1 MSTGTYSDVLAHRG
15 FRAFLWTQFL
25 GAFNDN
31 VCRLVISMVAL
42 AAAGATGTAGG
53 DLPRVTAVFA
63 VPFLLFSGYA
73 GQLADIYSK
82 RTVLVVTTA
91 LEVIAMGAGILA
103 FMAGRLDWM
112 LVVVF
117 LIATQSAFFG
127 PAKYGIVPELM
138 PDRALS
144 RANGLLEMSTFAAIV
159 LGSAVG
165 TALYAFWNEQL
176 PVIGVA
182 LTGVAMLA
190 TVVSL
195 AIPHVRAARTVAR
208 FRLNPWAGFGTG
220 LRRLTSER
228 TLFMT
233 ALGVAWFWFIGAMLQ
248 MVVLATGR
256 YTMGLPDGP
265 LAVMAAC
272 LALGVGAGSLAAG
285 RLSGDKVELGLVP
298 FGSFGIGL
306 GALALVAAIPSYPL
320 FCTVLVALGF
330 AGGLFTVPLHALL
343 QQRPSADE
351 KGSVFAVTNL
361 LSTLGILAAAGAMWM
376 LDRELHVPPER
387 VLLVL
392 GVLQLSA
399 SGYVLLLLPE
409 FSVRF
414 SLYLLTHSVYRIRV
428 MGQEHVPFRGPA
440 LLVCNHLSHVDGF
453 LVGASV
459 QRFVRFMVYRPYF
472 NLPGINRLM
481 RLMHA
486 IPVAGGNRRE
496 VIASLE
502 AAREQLRQ
510 GHVVCIFAEGAISRT
525 GNLLPFKRGFERIVD
540 GLDVPVIPVCLDRLW
555 GSVFS
560 FKNGRFLWKV
570 PEQIPYPV
578 SVTFGAP
585 LRPTTTAAEA
595 RQAIQQLASD
605 AMTRRLDVK
614 GVLHRR
620 VLRTAKR
627 RWGALAMADASGTE
641 LSFGRMLAGA
651 LLLSGWVRRNCAGQ
665 RMVGLLLP
673 ASVPGAL
680 ANLAVLFA
688 GKVPVNLNFTAGRES
703 MAAAISQCE
712 ITTVLSSKLF
722 LSRAKLEAPEGT
734 VALEEVMRTF
744 SGLDKARMLV
754 LARALPAR
762 WLERLYAPEPSAPDD
777 LATVIFSSGSTGQP
791 KGVMLS
797 HRNVM
802 ANLEGMGQVFWVTP
816 QDRMIGVLPFF
827 HSFGFTGTLWFPL
840 VLGFGTLYVPNP
852 LDAKAVGHL
861 ADKSEASVIIGT
873 PTFYQ
878 AYIRKCEPAQFR
890 ALRYAVVGAERLREP
905 IARGFRERF
914 GIDLLEGYGCTEM
927 APVVSV
933 NVPDAAHAGQIGQK
947 DGTVGH
953 PLPGV
958 VVRVVNPDTNEPVAP
973 GEPGLLLVRGPN
985 RMLGYL
991 GNKKATEAVL
1001 SGEWYVTG
1009 DIGSV
1014 DDDGFIRLTDRLSR
1028 FSKIAG
1034 EMVPHLKIE
1043 EVATAVLDDPDC
1055 VVAAVPDE
1063 ERGERL
1069 VLFYTKDVPA
1079 DVLWDALN
1087 KSELPKLWVPKKDN
1101 IHRID
1106 AIPVLG
1112 TGKVDLRAVKQLA
1125 ASSIVGL
1132 GTT

>member
-1 MSTGTYSDVLAHRG
+1 MTTYTDVLAHRG

-53 DLPRVTAVFA
+53 DLPMVTAVFA
-63 VPFLLFSGYA
+63 LPFLLFSGYA
-73 GQLADIYSK
+73 GQLADVYSK

-91 LEVIAMGAGILA
+91 LEVVAMGAGLAA
-103 FMAGRLDWM
+103 FMTGRLDWM

-165 TALYAFWNEQL
+165 TALYALWSERL
-176 PVIGVA
+176 PAIGLA
-182 LTGVAMLA
+182 LTGVALVGA
-190 TVVSL
+190 FVSI
-195 AIPHVRAARTVAR
+195 AIPRVRASRPAAP
-208 FRLNPWAGFGTG
+208 FRVNPFAGFGAG
-220 LRRLTSER
+220 LRRLSGQR
-228 TLFMT
+228 TLYMP
-233 ALGVAWFWFIGAMLQ
+233 ALGVAWFWFVGAMLQ
-248 MVVLATGR
+248 MLVLATGR
-256 YTMGLPDGP
+256 QAMGLADAP
-265 LAVMAAC
+265 LAVMGAC
-272 LALGVGAGSLAAG
+272 LAAGVGAGSLAAG

-306 GALALVAAIPSYPL
+306 GAVALVACIPSYPL
-320 FCTVLVALGF
+320 FCVALVALGF

-343 QQRPSADE
+343 QQRPAADE

-361 LSTLGILAAAGAMWM
+361 LSSLAILAASGAMWVF
-376 LDRELHVPPER
+376 DRELQVPPER
-387 VLLVL
+387 MLLVVGL
-392 GVLQLSA
+392 LQLAASA
-399 SGYVLLLLPE
+399 YILLLLPE
-409 FSVRF
+409 FFIRF
-414 SLYLLTHSVYRIRV
+414 ALYLLTHTVYRLGVI
-428 MGQEHVPFRGPA
+428 GQEHVPFRGPA

-453 LVGASV
+453 LVGAAV

-472 NLPGINRLM
+472 DLPVVNRLL

-486 IPVAGGNRRE
+486 IPVAAGNRHE
-496 VIASLE
+496 VMASLE

-560 FKNGRFLWKV
+560 FKDGRFFWKV

-578 SVTFGAP
+578 SISFGPP
-585 LRPTTTAAEA
+585 LPSTATAAQA
-595 RQAIQQLASD
+595 RQAIQELASD
-605 AMTRRLDVK
+605 AMARRLDTK

-620 VLRTAKR
+620 VLQTARR
-627 RWGALAMADASGTE
+627 RWSTLAMADVSGTA

-651 LLLSGWVRRNCAGQ
+651 LLLSRWVRRHCASE
-665 RMVGLLLP
+665 RMVGLMLP

-703 MAAAISQCE
+703 IASAISQCE
-712 ITTVLSSKLF
+712 IRTVLSSKLF
-722 LSRAKLEAPEGT
+722 LSRAKLEAPDGT
-734 VALEEVMRTF
+734 VHLEEVMRTF
-744 SGLDKARMLV
+744 SGFDKARTLV
-754 LARALPAR
+754 LARLLPAR
-762 WLERLYAPEPSAPDD
+762 MLERLYMPEPAAPDD

-797 HRNVM
+797 HRNVT
-802 ANLEGMGQVFWVTP
+802 ANLEGMGQVFWATP
-816 QDRMIGVLPFF
+816 RDRMIGVLPFF

-840 VLGFGTLYVPNP
+840 VLGFGALYVPNP
-852 LDAKAVGHL
+852 LDAKAVGEL
-861 ADKSEASVIIGT
+861 ADKYEASLLIGT

-878 AYIRKCEPAQFR
+878 AYIRKCEPRQFR

-905 IARGFRERF
+905 IARGFREKF

-933 NVPDAAHAGQIGQK
+933 NVPDVAHARQVGQK
-947 DGTVGH
+947 SGTVGH

-958 VVRVVNPDTNEPVAP
+958 VVRVVHPETGAPVEPGDT
-973 GEPGLLLVRGPN
+973 GLLLVRGPN
-985 RMLGYL
+985 RMIGYL
-991 GNKKATEAVL
+991 GDDKATQAAL
-1001 SGEWYVTG
+1001 AGEWYVTG
-1009 DIGSV
+1009 DIGAM
-1014 DDDGFIRLTDRLSR
+1014 DDEGFIRLTDRLSR

-1043 EVATAVLDDPDC
+1043 EVATSVLDDPNC
-1055 VVAAVPDE
+1055 VVTAVPDE
-1063 ERGERL
+1063 DRGERI
-1069 VLFYTKDVPA
+1069 VLFYTKEFPE
-1079 DVLWDALN
+1079 DALWEAMN
-1087 KSELPKLWVPKKDN
+1087 RSELPKLWVPKKDN
-1101 IHRID
+1101 IHRVES
-1106 AIPVLG
+1106 IPVLG
-1112 TGKVDLRAVKQLA
+1112 TGKVDLRGVKQMAL
-1125 ASSIVGL
+1125 SRGVM
-1132 GTT
+1132 